1 MQRLCQKRQTK
12 ISLKKVHEAPSV
24 TCSPRIINQ
33 LQNAFTKSKHK
44 PYCLPS
50 GAGHDA
56 AAMAD
61 LTDVGMIFIRCKEG
75 VSHNPAESVSE
86 PDIQAGLDIL
96 LEFLNAY
103 D

>member
-1 MQRLCQKRQTK
+1 
-12 ISLKKVHEAPSV
+12 
-24 TCSPRIINQ
+24 
-33 LQNAFTKSKHK
+33 
-44 PYCLPS
+44 
-50 GAGHDA
+50 
-56 AAMAD
+56 MAD

-96 LEFLNAY
+96 LEFLNIC